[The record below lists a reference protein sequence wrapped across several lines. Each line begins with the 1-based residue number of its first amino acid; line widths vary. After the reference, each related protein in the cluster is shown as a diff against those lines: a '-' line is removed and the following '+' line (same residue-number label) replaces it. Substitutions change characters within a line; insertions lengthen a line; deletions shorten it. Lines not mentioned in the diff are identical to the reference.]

1 MTTRDEIMD
10 RFPVIST
17 WTWFHKPTRAYY
29 RLQRD
34 DEHGP
39 PQEGRD
45 QAFEELISAIDAAL
59 SDDWVGYRMVDAALH
74 RPPPEPEIQNAE
86 TRWAR
91 TAVMVAK
98 LKDAGVE
105 GADEVR
111 DVLPGWLTPMGMAVD
126 GIVERIALHEGP
138 CRVVI
143 GRIKEKW
150 GTLRIAVRSEPD
162 DLARDISTIARW
174 TETCTV
180 GRCAVTGQQGEVVG
194 PGWMLTLS
202 PEMERL
208 RNTDWEEFDR
218 LCPVRSMPRP
228 TPKGDA

>member
-1 MTTRDEIMD
+1 MTARDDIMEL
-10 RFPVIST
+10 FPVAQT

-29 RLQRD
+29 RLQQD

-45 QAFEELISAIDAAL
+45 GAFEELTSAMNAAL

-111 DVLPGWLTPMGMAVD
+111 DVLPGWLVPMGMAVD

-143 GRIKEKW
+143 QKI
-150 GTLRIAVRSEPD
+150 
-162 DLARDISTIARW
+162 
-174 TETCTV
+174 
-180 GRCAVTGQQGEVVG
+180 
-194 PGWMLTLS
+194 
-202 PEMERL
+202 
-208 RNTDWEEFDR
+208 
-218 LCPVRSMPRP
+218 
-228 TPKGDA
+228 